1 MKMKILLVNLDCDAK
16 RLVSADTQLKKLG
29 LTYERIS
36 AVYGKDV
43 SVEER
48 REVFS
53 AFRWW
58 CAMGR
63 PVAPA
68 EIGCALSHYKIYRQM
83 VEDEKLPYCCIL
95 EDDIALSSQ
104 FKSALQDVERWLDP
118 TKPQV
123 VILND
128 HQNAYGGL
136 SAGIHRSH
144 GGTCTDGYV
153 LTRVAARSLL
163 DANLPIVVPCDTWG
177 RWVRQGRI
185 ELYHAVPA
193 VVRQMQD
200 VFGTSTSEGRVDASK
215 LPLPKRLVHKMK
227 RAVGKALDWSLIKVM
242 GR

>member
-1 MKMKILLVNLDCDAK
+1 MKVFVINLDTAIE
-16 RLVSADTQLKKLG
+16 RIEFVRRQLRQLG
-29 LTYERIS
+29 LAYERIS
-36 AVYGKDV
+36 AVYGKDL

-95 EDDIALSSQ
+95 EDDIALSQEFNSTL
-104 FKSALQDVERWLDP
+104 KEVGCWIDP
-118 TKPQV
+118 KKPQV

-128 HQNAYGGL
+128 HQNANGDIP
-136 SAGIHRSH
+136 SGIHRST

-153 LTRVAARSLL
+153 LTRVAARNLL
-163 DANLPIVVPCDTWG
+163 DANLPIIVPCDTWG

-193 VVRQMQD
+193 VVRQMQN
-200 VFGTSTSEGRVDASK
+200 VFGTSTSEGRVDVSK
-215 LPLPKRLVHKMK
+215 LPLPRRLVHKVK
-227 RAVGKALDWSLIKVM
+227 RAIGKALDWSLIKVT

>member
-1 MKMKILLVNLDCDAK
+1 MKVLLINLDQARE
-16 RLVSADTQLKKLG
+16 RLESAVRQLSSLG
-29 LTYERIS
+29 VAYERIS
-36 AVYGKDV
+36 GVYGKGLTE
-43 SVEER
+43 EER
-48 REVFS
+48 RMAFS

-63 PVAPA
+63 AIVSA

-83 VEDEKLPYCCIL
+83 AEDEKLPYCCVI
-95 EDDIALSSQ
+95 EDDIALSPH
-104 FKSALQDVERWLDP
+104 FKETLRDVEGWLDP

-123 VILND
+123 VILSD
-128 HQNAYGGL
+128 HQNAHGSL
-136 SAGIHRSH
+136 SAGIHRSL

-153 LTRVAARSLL
+153 LTRVAARNLL
-163 DANLPIVVPCDTWG
+163 DANLPMIVPCDKWG

-193 VVRQMQD
+193 VVWQMQD
-200 VFGTSTSEGRVDASK
+200 VFGTSTSEGRIDASK

-227 RAVGKALDWSLIKVM
+227 RVVGKALDWLLIKVT

>member
-1 MKMKILLVNLDCDAK
+1 MKIFLINLDREK
-16 RLVSADTQLKKLG
+16 ERLESAVRQLALMG
-29 LTYERIS
+29 VEYERMS
-36 AVYGKDV
+36 AVYGKAL
-43 SVEER
+43 SEEESR
-48 REVFS
+48 TAFS
-53 AFRWW
+53 PFRWW

-63 PVAPA
+63 SVALA

-83 VEDEKLPYCCIL
+83 VEDETLPYCCIL
-95 EDDIALSSQ
+95 EDDIALSPEFNST
-104 FKSALQDVERWLDP
+104 LRDVERWLDP

-136 SAGIHRSH
+136 PAGIHRSH

-227 RAVGKALDWSLIKVM
+227 RAVGKALDWSLIKVT